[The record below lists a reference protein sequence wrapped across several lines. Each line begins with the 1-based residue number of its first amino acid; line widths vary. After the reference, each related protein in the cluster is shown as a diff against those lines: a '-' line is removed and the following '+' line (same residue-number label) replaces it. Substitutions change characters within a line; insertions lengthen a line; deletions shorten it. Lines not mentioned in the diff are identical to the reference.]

1 MGLDDVT
8 FANTM
13 TFYHLYE
20 EAMANLVPKNAKDA
34 KVKALAATIKKVQ
47 ATEIARMSGWLV
59 GGGIP
64 APVVQNGVI
73 IGHTMATMGG
83 QTKAMVTKPEIAA
96 LGKAKGQGFDRM
108 WLTLMIRQHE
118 GAAVTAKAEL
128 AKGLNAEAKQVA
140 QTIVDRQAPEI
151 TTMKSIIAGIAG

>member
-1 MGLDDVT
+1 
-8 FANTM
+8 M

-34 KVKALAATIKKVQ
+34 KVKALATTIKKVQ

-83 QTKAMVTKPEIAA
+83 QTKAMTTKPEIAA

-118 GAAVTAKAEL
+118 GAAVTAKSEL
-128 AKGLNAEAKQVA
+128 ARQGA
-140 QTIVDRQAPEI
+140 QRRGQTGRPDDRRPSGPGDHDEVNPRRDRRL
-151 TTMKSIIAGIAG
+151 TNPDS